1 MKVTVDGWYD
11 TTIHATTNTFDYIV
25 CPWCWLSCFQATQAP
40 PDLPED
46 ETQARPQDL
55 HTDQNQ
61 DKESLSRIA
70 LPILFNPWYNMV
82 IVDYLWTILGFFKA
96 PAHPQRDRTPSHRE
110 TLVTWSNIISVRSDF
125 ERTLLFISFHPWS
138 SIQYNMC
145 YERKYFVPQCC
156 HTIGRA
162 VPFASAARNQTLQ
175 FLYKLFYNFWQA
187 HPLWHLHWRH
197 PIMSTKFLG
206 NW

>member
-1 MKVTVDGWYD
+1 MKVTADGWYD

-46 ETQARPQDL
+46 ETQARPQDP

-61 DKESLSRIA
+61 DKDWSTDPIQSWIKYGHCRLPVYDPWILQSRCTS
-70 LPILFNPWYNMV
+70 F
-82 IVDYLWTILGFFKA
+82 G
-96 PAHPQRDRTPSHRE
+96 PQRGRTPSHRE